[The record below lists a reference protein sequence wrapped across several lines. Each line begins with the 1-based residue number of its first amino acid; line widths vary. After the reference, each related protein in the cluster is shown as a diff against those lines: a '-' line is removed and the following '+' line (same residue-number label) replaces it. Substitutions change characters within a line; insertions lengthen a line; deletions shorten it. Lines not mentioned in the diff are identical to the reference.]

1 MGDIIEPKQK
11 KWVMKLERP
20 TLTIIAGSKQT
31 KEVLHEQLEQLT
43 GDYLSI
49 KAFAVDEG
57 LPLDVRDNIILYSSA
72 VAKAEANSLSS
83 IQGNESFVGKRT
95 IRHQYIE
102 KLLTIPADEKVLMVN
117 DDDQTTI
124 DVIESIYQLGINHI
138 KFVPYKRGQM
148 FYENINTAVSPGETH
163 LFPSYIDN
171 GIDIGVRP
179 FDMAT
184 ILKLI
189 DHFSLD
195 DSISSKVS
203 ERYLRNMIGLHRK
216 ILVAEQEAIKTTR
229 HYQNVVD
236 TVDDGIL
243 AINENKSITLFNH
256 RLEALFQKS
265 ANEVLHQPLREI
277 VKQELYDFIV
287 HSTDDNKFFSM
298 NGVDVV
304 AFRQHMIKEQTVVV
318 TFKSVHQAFEIE
330 KTAQREQYKK
340 GFYAKYDFE
349 DILGDHPVLLDC
361 VRIAKK
367 LAIAEHPILIHG
379 ETGVGKELF
388 AHSIHRTSLRK
399 NGPFIAINCSA
410 LTESLL
416 ESELFGYEEGTF
428 TGAQRGGKKGL
439 FELADNGTIF
449 LDEIGDISPAVQAHL
464 LRVLQ
469 EREIR
474 RIGGREI
481 TPVNV
486 RVIAATNKNLQQ
498 KIADGSFRS
507 DLFYRLNV
515 LHLSIPP
522 LRYRL
527 SDIKQLTNYFIT
539 KSGNWMKVEEEVI
552 ETFLTHSW
560 PGNIRE
566 LKSMIDYALVV
577 SDGTTI
583 TKEDLPHDRLLNKG
597 LSSTDYA
604 KMPSSSMEAKE
615 YCLILQM
622 IKKRNDEGKPASRN
636 YLSKESDDFNHP
648 LTPQQVR
655 HRLNDLEEQGYVLK
669 GRGRAGTHI
678 TLEGEHYLSQLTA
691 HSKRL

>member
-1 MGDIIEPKQK
+1 MIL
-11 KWVMKLERP
+11 LERP
-20 TLTIIAGSKQT
+20 TLTIITGSKQT

-49 KAFAVDEG
+49 KTFAVDEG
-57 LPLDVRDNIILYSSA
+57 LPLHIEDNIILYSSDI
-72 VAKAEANSLSS
+72 AKAEANALST
-83 IQGNESFVGKRT
+83 INGHQLFVGKRT
-95 IRHQYIE
+95 IRHEYIE
-102 KLLTIPADEKVLMVN
+102 NLLTIPAGETVLMVN

-163 LFPSYIDN
+163 LFPVYIDN
-171 GIDIGVRP
+171 GIDIGVRL

-184 ILKLI
+184 ILKVI
-189 DHFSLD
+189 DHFALD
-195 DSISSKVS
+195 DSIASKVS
-203 ERYLRNMIGLHRK
+203 ERYLRSMITLHRK
-216 ILVAEQEAIKTTR
+216 IFAAEQDAIKTTR

-243 AINENKSITLFNH
+243 VINKEKRITLFNH

-265 ANEVLHQPLREI
+265 ADEVIHRPLQEI
-277 VKQELYDFIV
+277 VQQELYDFIV
-287 HSTDDNKFFSM
+287 YSTDENKFFSM

-330 KTAQREQYKK
+330 KTAQREQDKK

-349 DILGDHPVLLDC
+349 DILGEHPVLLNC

-367 LAIAEHPILIHG
+367 LAIAEHPILING

-388 AHSIHRTSLRK
+388 AHSIHRASLRK

-469 EREIR
+469 EKEIR
-474 RIGGREI
+474 RIGGRKI

-486 RVIAATNKNLQQ
+486 RVIAATNKNLQH

-515 LHLSIPP
+515 LHLSVPP
-522 LRYRL
+522 LRDRL
-527 SDIKQLTNYFIT
+527 SDIKRLTNYFVT
-539 KSGNWMKVEEEVI
+539 KSGNWMKVDDEVI
-552 ETFLTHSW
+552 ETFMTHNW

-566 LKSMIDYALVV
+566 LKSIIDYALVV
-577 SDGTTI
+577 SEGTTI
-583 TKEDLPHDRLLNKG
+583 TKGDLPHDRLLNKDSIATNYSK
-597 LSSTDYA
+597 L
-604 KMPSSSMEAKE
+604 PSSSMEAKE
-615 YCLILQM
+615 YYVILQM
-622 IKKRNDEGKPASRN
+622 IKNRNDEGKPASRN
-636 YLSKESDDFNHP
+636 YLSEESNNFHHH
-648 LTPQQVR
+648 LTPQQIR
-655 HRLNDLEEQGYVLK
+655 LRLNDLEVQGYVLK

-678 TLEGEHYLSQLTA
+678 THEGEHYLSQLA
-691 HSKRL
+691 ARSR